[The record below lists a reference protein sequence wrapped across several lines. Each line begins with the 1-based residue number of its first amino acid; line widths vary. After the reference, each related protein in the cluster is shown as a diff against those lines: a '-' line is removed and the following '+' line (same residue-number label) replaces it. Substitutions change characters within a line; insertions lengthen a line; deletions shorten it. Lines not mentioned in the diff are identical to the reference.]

1 MIYLLLLTITGALSP
16 IALMVAGIPFVDAVR
31 FTLISHV
38 MALAMFVVM
47 GLCNLLS

>member
-1 MIYLLLLTITGALSP
+1 MIYLIFLSVTGALSP

-38 MALAMFVVM
+38 MAACMFAVMALA
-47 GLCNLLS
+47 NLI